1 MSPVPNASRPTAIP
15 PLRDVRA
22 ELRALA
28 QPDKARFLAGYF
40 KTGKGQ
46 YGEGDRFL
54 GIVVPQVRKIARQF
68 RLLALPD
75 CRALLQSPY
84 NEERLLALLV
94 MVQHYASGNPAE
106 EEAVF
111 HQYLECRDRVNNW
124 NLVDTSAPYIVG
136 PHLLQRDRSLL
147 YTLVES
153 DGLWDRRIAMLAS
166 FAFIRNGEF
175 VDTLQ
180 LAERLLNDPHD
191 LMHKACGWM
200 LREVGNRDAATLEG
214 FLAQHHAAM
223 PRTMLRYAI
232 EKFEPEVRKAML
244 TGRHWQRQ
252 MLSK

>member
-22 ELRALA
+22 ELRALT
-28 QPDKARFLAGYF
+28 QPDKARFLAVYF

-200 LREVGNRDAATLEG
+200 LREVGKRDADVLRTY
-214 FLAQHHAAM
+214 LAAHIREL
-223 PRTMLRYAI
+223 PRTALRYAI
-232 EKFEPEVRKAML
+232 EKFDEPERREWL
-244 TGRHWQRQ
+244 T
-252 MLSK
+252 K